1 MNEGM
6 ESQVQVQV
14 PVLRAVPGQ
23 PEAVAFLER
32 AAARPH
38 HAYLFAGPEGS
49 GKQLAARAFAAALLC
64 HRGGCGECRDCRL
77 ALEDRHPNV
86 AVVEPEG
93 RDIRVGQ
100 GPDDYGTARWL
111 VARAALTPVEAGR
124 KVFRI
129 EEADRMTEEAADV
142 MLKAVEEPSGDAVF
156 LLSSARPHELP
167 ETILSRCQTVAF
179 RPLAEGFV
187 VETLMGEGVDERRAR
202 LTARLAGG
210 NLGRARRMARDPEGL
225 AFRDAA
231 LDALRVAATGAP
243 GALDAA
249 DRLAGE
255 AAGYRKRLAGR
266 LDDELAPYVD
276 PETGRPFEEM
286 RALVRRVKERHQ
298 RAERRAERDFLDW
311 SLLALEAWFRDTLL
325 AAAGGDRD
333 WAINLD
339 LPAGEVDAARAAAAI
354 EALEAARADLADETN
369 LNVRLILEQAFL
381 SLSEAAPAVATI
393 ARE

>member
-1 MNEGM
+1 MSR
-6 ESQVQVQV
+6 ESTSDRV

-23 PEAVAFLER
+23 AEAVAFLER
-32 AAARPH
+32 ATARPH

-49 GKQLAARAFAAALLC
+49 GKQLGARAFAAALLC
-64 HRGGCGECRDCRL
+64 RQGGCGECRDCRL

-111 VARAALTPVEAGR
+111 VARAALTPVETGR
-124 KVFRI
+124 KVFRL

-142 MLKAVEEPSGDAVF
+142 LLKAVEEPPGDTVF

-167 ETILSRCQTVAF
+167 ETILSRCQTVTF

-187 VETLMGEGVDERRAR
+187 VETLVGEGIEARRAR

-225 AFRDAA
+225 AFRDVA
-231 LDALRVAATGAP
+231 LEALRLTSAGAP

-249 DRLAGE
+249 DRLAVE

-266 LDDELAPYVD
+266 LDEELAPYVD
-276 PETGRPFEEM
+276 PESGRPLEEM
-286 RALVRRVKERHQ
+286 RALVRRVKERHH

-311 SLLALEAWFRDTLL
+311 SLLALEAWFRDALL
-325 AAAGGDRD
+325 AAAGGERD

-339 LPAGEVDAARAAAAI
+339 LPAGEVEASRAAAAI

-369 LNVRLILEQAFL
+369 LNVRLILERAFL
-381 SLSEAAPAVATI
+381 RLAEAAPAVATI
-393 ARE
+393 AEE

>member
-1 MNEGM
+1 MSEAM
-6 ESQVQVQV
+6 ASEEQV
-14 PVLRAVPGQ
+14 PVLRGVPGQ

-32 AAARPH
+32 AAGRPH

-64 HRGGCGECRDCRL
+64 SRGGCGECRDCRL

-111 VARAALTPVEAGR
+111 VARASLTPVEGGR

-142 MLKAVEEPSGDAVF
+142 LLKAVEEPPGDTVF

-167 ETILSRCQTVAF
+167 ETILSRCQTVSF

-187 VETLMGEGVDERRAR
+187 VETLVGEGVDERRAR

-231 LDALRVAATGAP
+231 LDALRLAGTGPP

-249 DRLAGE
+249 DRLAAE

-266 LDDELAPYVD
+266 LDEELAPYVD
-276 PETGRPFEEM
+276 PESGRPFEEM

-325 AAAGGDRD
+325 AAAGGDRE

>member
-1 MNEGM
+1 
-6 ESQVQVQV
+6 
-14 PVLRAVPGQ
+14 
-23 PEAVAFLER
+23 VAFLER
-32 AAARPH
+32 ATARPH

-49 GKQLAARAFAAALLC
+49 GKQLGARAFAAALLC
-64 HRGGCGECRDCRL
+64 RQGGCGECRDCRL

-111 VARAALTPVEAGR
+111 VARAALTPVETGR
-124 KVFRI
+124 KVFRL

-142 MLKAVEEPSGDAVF
+142 LLKAVEEPPGDTVF

-167 ETILSRCQTVAF
+167 ETILSRCQTVTF

-187 VETLMGEGVDERRAR
+187 VETLVGEGIEARRAR

-225 AFRDAA
+225 AFRDVA
-231 LDALRVAATGAP
+231 LEALRLTSAGAP

-249 DRLAGE
+249 DRLAVE

-266 LDDELAPYVD
+266 LDEELAPYVD
-276 PETGRPFEEM
+276 PESGRPLEEM
-286 RALVRRVKERHQ
+286 RALVRRVKERHH

-311 SLLALEAWFRDTLL
+311 SLLALEAWFRDALL
-325 AAAGGDRD
+325 AAAGGERD

-339 LPAGEVDAARAAAAI
+339 LPAGEVEASRAAAAI

-369 LNVRLILEQAFL
+369 LNVRLILERAFL
-381 SLSEAAPAVATI
+381 RLAEAAPAVATI
-393 ARE
+393 AEE